1 MVETDPPVLFRNITG
16 LIRAKL
22 VSKQSWPIFNFVC
35 QSWSTKLG
43 VNFDKQLWRTK
54 LTHSSRVNRRTYL
67 SALQNFLQSSHKQ
80 RTTRSATTT
89 KQCAREA
96 PDDGNPLEQL
106 IMGQLISIPVSSD
119 AAASDLDHRP
129 KTISE
134 CMLRS
139 GKVSI
144 QLFHDFKKRSYEEL
158 DQHVADLLFTNSLLS
173 LKWRR
178 EWRQRRTTK
187 WSNKSYK
194 DYQEKEKRKASC
206 YVNGYSYWSAVSI
219 AS

>member
-1 MVETDPPVLFRNITG
+1 LTNKVDTFESSQSEN
-16 LIRAKL
+16 
-22 VSKQSWPIFNFVC
+22 VSF
-35 QSWSTKLG
+35 ST
-43 VNFDKQLWRTK
+43 
-54 LTHSSRVNRRTYL
+54 SE
-67 SALQNFLQSSHKQ
+67 FLQLSHKQ

-106 IMGQLISIPVSSD
+106 IMGQLISIPVSSA

-144 QLFHDFKKRSYEEL
+144 QLFHDFKKRSYEEV

-173 LKWRR
+173 N
-178 EWRQRRTTK
+178 EEE
-187 WSNKSYK
+187 N
-194 DYQEKEKRKASC
+194 
-206 YVNGYSYWSAVSI
+206 
-219 AS
+219 

>member
-1 MVETDPPVLFRNITG
+1 
-16 LIRAKL
+16 
-22 VSKQSWPIFNFVC
+22 
-35 QSWSTKLG
+35 
-43 VNFDKQLWRTK
+43 
-54 LTHSSRVNRRTYL
+54 
-67 SALQNFLQSSHKQ
+67 LQSSHKQ

-106 IMGQLISIPVSSD
+106 IMGQLISIPVRSD
-119 AAASDLDHRP
+119 AAASDLDHCP

-173 LKWRR
+173 N
-178 EWRQRRTTK
+178 EEENEDNAQRQNDQTNPTRTA
-187 WSNKSYK
+187 
-194 DYQEKEKRKASC
+194 KRKRIEKQVVM
-206 YVNGYSYWSAVSI
+206 YTDVST
-219 AS
+219 SS

>member
-1 MVETDPPVLFRNITG
+1 MTNKVDTFESSQSEN
-16 LIRAKL
+16 
-22 VSKQSWPIFNFVC
+22 VSF
-35 QSWSTKLG
+35 ST
-43 VNFDKQLWRTK
+43 
-54 LTHSSRVNRRTYL
+54 SE
-67 SALQNFLQSSHKQ
+67 FLQSSHKQ

-106 IMGQLISIPVSSD
+106 ISIPVSSD
-119 AAASDLDHRP
+119 AAASDLDHCP

-134 CMLRS
+134 YMLRS

-173 LKWRR
+173 N
-178 EWRQRRTTK
+178 EEENEDNAQRQNDQTNPTRSAK
-187 WSNKSYK
+187 
-194 DYQEKEKRKASC
+194 KRKKQ
-206 YVNGYSYWSAVSI
+206 VVMFTDVSPGVLCQLHPRI
-219 AS
+219 SMW

>member
-1 MVETDPPVLFRNITG
+1 
-16 LIRAKL
+16 
-22 VSKQSWPIFNFVC
+22 
-35 QSWSTKLG
+35 
-43 VNFDKQLWRTK
+43 
-54 LTHSSRVNRRTYL
+54 
-67 SALQNFLQSSHKQ
+67 LQSSHKQ

-96 PDDGNPLEQL
+96 PDDGNLLEQL

-173 LKWRR
+173 N
-178 EWRQRRTTK
+178 EEENEDNAQRQNDQTNPTRTAK
-187 WSNKSYK
+187 RKR
-194 DYQEKEKRKASC
+194 KEKQVVM
-206 YVNGYSYWSAVSI
+206 YTDVSTGVRCRLHPRM
-219 AS
+219 SMW